1 MSEYVWETFDALFD
15 TVERQGRIVTELEA
29 RIARMEGEANP
40 AQGNRR
46 RV

>member
-29 RIARMEGEANP
+29 RIARMEAQLDKHEESEA
-40 AQGNRR
+40 A
-46 RV
+46 